1 MLLKFFRDH
10 VIGGGSLPK
19 FNGFVSYLKDVYV
32 TEKQTLK
39 SLVVDKPIIVVFDEI
54 SDEEGRSVCIII
66 FAIPEKRDKISS
78 YMAANYF
85 ERKTVDHAKVAQLL
99 FRAVTEYNINPDYII
114 GFLFG

>member
-19 FNGFVSYLKDVYV
+19 FNGFVSYFKDVYV

-54 SDEEGRSVCIII
+54 SDAEGRSVCIII
-66 FAIPEKRDKISS
+66 FVIPEMRDKISS
-78 YMAANYF
+78 YIAATYF
-85 ERKTVDHAKVAQLL
+85 ERKTVDHAKVAPLSL
-99 FRAVTEYNINPDYII
+99 RAVTECNVNPDYII